1 MYGFVV
7 VVVVVVV
14 LVVLA
19 RYLLEFIANPVALL
33 VLDLL
38 ILLEYFLRVFWYR
51 IAVCSGI
58 TSSFSRVL
66 IVCCCVCFLLSGYFL
81 YSLWLSG
88 RQISFPIDNS
98 LKITIT
104 AKLRKISLF
113 LRREILC
120 KLTEMEAFT

>member
-1 MYGFVV
+1 MKKCPTKFCFRFVLEFFLLLLCDDVYGFVV
-7 VVVVVVV
+7 VVAVVVVVVV

-58 TSSFSRVL
+58 TSSF
-66 IVCCCVCFLLSGYFL
+66 F
-81 YSLWLSG
+81 
-88 RQISFPIDNS
+88 
-98 LKITIT
+98 
-104 AKLRKISLF
+104 
-113 LRREILC
+113 
-120 KLTEMEAFT
+120 